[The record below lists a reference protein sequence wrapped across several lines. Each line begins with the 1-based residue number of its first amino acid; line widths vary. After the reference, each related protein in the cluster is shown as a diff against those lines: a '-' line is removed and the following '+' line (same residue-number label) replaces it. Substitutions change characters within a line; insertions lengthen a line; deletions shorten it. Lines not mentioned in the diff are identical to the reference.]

1 MISSNRGRYPA
12 PVAATAG
19 LVPHAAHATGA
30 PPPALAAAPAGFT
43 VADLTAKAGAMTGQ
57 QDYTARQAGYPRARA
72 NTDLP

>member
-19 LVPHAAHATGA
+19 PAPHAAHTTER

-43 VADLTAKAGAMTGQ
+43 VAGLTVKAGAMTGQ
-57 QDYTARQAGYPRARA
+57 QDYPACQAGYPRVI
-72 NTDLP
+72 TQIG